1 MRVSRFWGWG
11 MRRFRVWGVRH
22 QCRSNA
28 MLSKRPRLPRLFQ
41 HFATSADP
49 HTTRRIAVLFCE
61 KEDCLAAVAEGFHT

>member
-1 MRVSRFWGWG
+1 
-11 MRRFRVWGVRH
+11 
-22 QCRSNA
+22 